1 MIGDIKL
8 TYCPICDADTD
19 HLQDCF
25 KCKNIDGELFDFDV
39 LLSDSLKKVSSGFKD
54 FVLKDNG
61 GLIDSNSPSEYAV
74 TKTGGLNFEELFASQ
89 VRSLKCTQCRHL
101 IKISRFP

>member
-19 HLQDCF
+19 HLQGCF

-39 LLSDSLKKVSSGFKD
+39 LLSDSLKKVSSGYRE
-54 FVLKDNG
+54 FVLEEHNG
-61 GLIDSNSPSEYAV
+61 LMDSDAPGEYV
-74 TKTGGLNFEELFASQ
+74 ETKKGGLNFEELFASQ
-89 VRSLKCTQCRHL
+89 VRSLKCTQCLHL

>member
-19 HLQDCF
+19 HLQGCF
-25 KCKNIDGELFDFDV
+25 KCKNIDGELFDFEV

-54 FVLKDNG
+54 FVVECHG
-61 GLIDSNSPSEYAV
+61 GLMDVDSPSEYA
-74 TKTGGLNFEELFASQ
+74 G
-89 VRSLKCTQCRHL
+89 
-101 IKISRFP
+101 IKLVV